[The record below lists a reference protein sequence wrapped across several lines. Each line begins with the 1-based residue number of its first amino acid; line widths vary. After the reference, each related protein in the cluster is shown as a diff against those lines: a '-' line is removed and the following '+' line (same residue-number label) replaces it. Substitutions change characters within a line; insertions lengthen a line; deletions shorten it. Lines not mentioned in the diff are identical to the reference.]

1 MLIVAMLDLYNPHF
15 LTHQT
20 IGVGA
25 GGTERWHLTGKAK
38 LNWKYKSPKNG
49 HLKILPPACTKIYFV
64 MI

>member
-38 LNWKYKSPKNG
+38 LLTESINHPK
-49 HLKILPPACTKIYFV
+49 IAT
-64 MI
+64 